1 MGNGRKQRA
10 VWTCLVQGILL
21 SLGIYLALLL
31 LVTLLVVKGALGED
45 AAFPA
50 LAVSCGAAALAGG
63 LLCARRSSW
72 GTMPSA
78 LASALGF
85 AAVLGRGHCDERA
98 DPAGMCRRR
107 WSGCGIFW
115 WKTRPPCEEKGKTPI
130 SKVVIFTK
138 SPTSFSRRPPS
149 GLRRE
154 GAGGWNKYG
163 RAYSTGI
170 QDIALPVPKSASCF
184 NGLHNIVNITFCN
197 NLQKERSSGKF
208 LDKSGKL
215 HYIKQ

>member
-63 LLCARRSSW
+63 AAVCA
-72 GTMPSA
+72 A
-78 LASALGF
+78 QFLGNHAKRIGVCAGVCCCAGSHSF
-85 AAVLGRGHCDERA
+85 AVLGRGHCDERA

-138 SPTSFSRRPPS
+138 SPTSFSRRPPLGCAGR
-149 GLRRE
+149 GLA
-154 GAGGWNKYG
+154 AGINMGEHIQQ
-163 RAYSTGI
+163 AYKI
-170 QDIALPVPKSASCF
+170 LPFLCPKVHLVSM
-184 NGLHNIVNITFCN
+184 VYIT
-197 NLQKERSSGKF
+197 
-208 LDKSGKL
+208 
-215 HYIKQ
+215 